1 MKRDFEC
8 MKWIG
13 ANSFRTSHYPYS
25 DEIYQMAD
33 REGFLVI
40 DEVPAVGL
48 FESLM
53 NFMEASTG
61 KKTAFFAK
69 DTIPEL
75 LENHLQAV
83 EEMITRDKNHACVI
97 AWSLL
102 NEPETTD
109 EAAVPYFENEVGV
122 VPSVFLFRA
131 PTDWNLVKLKEYLWT
146 RGIQCTVFYGDHAF
160 YLPLHQ
166 AMEEATVD
174 YLYWMVR
181 SFFDENK

>member
-1 MKRDFEC
+1 

-61 KKTAFFAK
+61 KKTAFLQK
-69 DTIPEL
+69 IP
-75 LENHLQAV
+75 
-83 EEMITRDKNHACVI
+83 
-97 AWSLL
+97 SL
-102 NEPETTD
+102 NC
-109 EAAVPYFENEVGV
+109 
-122 VPSVFLFRA
+122 
-131 PTDWNLVKLKEYLWT
+131 WK
-146 RGIQCTVFYGDHAF
+146 IICT
-160 YLPLHQ
+160 Q
-166 AMEEATVD
+166 
-174 YLYWMVR
+174 WR
-181 SFFDENK
+181 R